1 MMCNFTTLAYSEM
14 MSSCF
19 QDELETSAL
28 IEKKILEFYILYEI
42 ILPLVGVF
50 IGFIIALIFN

>member
-1 MMCNFTTLAYSEM
+1 MMCNFTTLAYNGI

-19 QDELETSAL
+19 QEDLETSAL

-42 ILPLVGVF
+42 IMPLVWVF
-50 IGFIIALIFN
+50 IGFIITIISK